1 MHQSPS
7 PVCGQARLLRSHR
20 VQQGSEGGV
29 RNRLLRNEWDLTAL
43 SVCRRGE
50 PQQCTAL
57 LRGLRGTSKQ
67 ICSETA
73 SSSLSNY
80 PQHDSQ
86 ALAGKWQNL
95 PRLGWVCSV
104 NVLKEQRGGKCLGP
118 GSHLLDKC
126 GPGTKEGYLFLCL

>member
-50 PQQCTAL
+50 PQQYTAL
-57 LRGLRGTSKQ
+57 LRGLRGMSKQ
-67 ICSETA
+67 RETT

-80 PQHDSQ
+80 PHQDSQ
-86 ALAGKWQNL
+86 ALAGKRQNL

-126 GPGTKEGYLFLCL
+126 GPGTKERYLFLCL